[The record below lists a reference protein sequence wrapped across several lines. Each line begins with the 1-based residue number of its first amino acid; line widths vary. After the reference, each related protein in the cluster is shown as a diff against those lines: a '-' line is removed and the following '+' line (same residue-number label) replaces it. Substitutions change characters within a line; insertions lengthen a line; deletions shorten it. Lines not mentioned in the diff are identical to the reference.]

1 MEADVLMSRLK
12 VKHSNPEGLFD
23 SKVFSQMVTVSGNA
37 KTIYIG
43 GQNAIDAEGQ
53 LIGRDNLELQTKQVL
68 KNIQTALAA
77 EGATFNDVIKLNI
90 YMVNGCDPAVGL
102 KAFME
107 TIGQMEKPPLITV
120 LKIAGLANPLCLIE
134 IDAIAVVEEK
144 EDCMG

>member
-1 MEADVLMSRLK
+1 MSRLK